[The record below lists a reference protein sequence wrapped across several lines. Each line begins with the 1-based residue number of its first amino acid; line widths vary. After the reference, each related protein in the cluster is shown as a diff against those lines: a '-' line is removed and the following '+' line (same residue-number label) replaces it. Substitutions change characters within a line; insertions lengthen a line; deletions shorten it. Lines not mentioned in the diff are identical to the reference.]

1 MARRWLVTGCSTG
14 LGRALVERLAQAGER
29 VVATARRPETLADL
43 ADRHPDTVL
52 ALPLDVCDP
61 VSCAAAV
68 AAAAERF
75 GGVDVLVNNA
85 GYGQCGA
92 VEEVSDGELESQFA
106 TNVFAPWRLA
116 RLVLPLW
123 RAQGGGHAVFV
134 SSVAGAVPFPGLAA
148 YTASKFALEG
158 LAESLAQES
167 AHLGVKVTIV
177 QPGGFSTLYGASAA
191 LPRQRLDAY
200 APVAG
205 PMIAGLRGMHGNPAL
220 NPPELFAEVVH
231 RLAGLAEPPLRLPI
245 GEDAGQFLTMALAAR
260 TKEFEDVTAARLHV
274 TAAGPAA

>member
-1 MARRWLVTGCSTG
+1 MTRRWLVTGCSTG

-29 VVATARRPETLADL
+29 VVATARRPETLSDL

-52 ALPLDVCDP
+52 TLPLDVCDP
-61 VSCAAAV
+61 VACAAVV
-68 AAAAERF
+68 ATATAHF
-75 GGVDVLVNNA
+75 GGIDVLVNNA

-92 VEEVSDGELESQFA
+92 VEEVSDGELEAQFA

-167 AHLGVKVTIV
+167 AHLGVKVTIL
-177 QPGGFSTLYGASAA
+177 QPGGFNTPYGTSAA
-191 LPRQRLDAY
+191 LPRQRVDAY
-200 APVAG
+200 EPVAG
-205 PMIAGLRGMHGNPAL
+205 PMLAGLRGMHGNLEL
-220 NPPELFAEVVH
+220 NQPELFAEAVH
-231 RLAGLAEPPLRLPI
+231 RLVGLAEPPLRLPI
-245 GEDAGQFLTMALAAR
+245 GEDAGQFLTMALSAR
-260 TKEFEDVTAARLHV
+260 TKEFDDVTAARLHLR
-274 TAAGPAA
+274 AAP

>member
-43 ADRHPDTVL
+43 ADRHPDTVS

-61 VSCAAAV
+61 VACAAVV

-92 VEEVSDGELESQFA
+92 VEEVSDGELEAQFA

-177 QPGGFSTLYGASAA
+177 QPGGFSTAYGTSGGPAA
-191 LPRQRLDAY
+191 PARGRLR
-200 APVAG
+200 AG
-205 PMIAGLRGMHGNPAL
+205 RGSDDRGTAGMHGNPAL
-220 NPPELFAEVVH
+220 NPPELFAEAVH

-274 TAAGPAA
+274 TAAA

>member
-14 LGRALVERLAQAGER
+14 LGRALVERLAQAGEQ
-29 VVATARRPETLADL
+29 VVATARQPGTLADL
-43 ADRHPDTVL
+43 AARHPGNLV
-52 ALPLDVCDP
+52 AEALDVRDADA
-61 VSCAAAV
+61 CAAVV
-68 AAAAERF
+68 ATARERF

-85 GYGQCGA
+85 GYGQFGA

-106 TNVFAPWRLA
+106 TNVYGPWRLA

-134 SSVAGAVPFPGLAA
+134 SSVAGMVPFPGLAA

-177 QPGGFSTLYGASAA
+177 QPGGFTTGYGVHAVM
-191 LPRQRLDAY
+191 PRQRVEAY

-205 PMIAGLRGMHGNPAL
+205 PMLQGLLAMQDNLAL
-220 NPPELFAEVVH
+220 NPPELFAEAVH
-231 RLAGLAEPPLRLPI
+231 RLAGLAEPPLRLPV
-245 GEDAGQFLTMALAAR
+245 GEDAGQFLSMALAAR

-274 TAAGPAA
+274 GAPA

>member
-43 ADRHPDTVL
+43 AARYPDTVL
-52 ALPLDVCDP
+52 TLALDVCDP
-61 VSCAAAV
+61 VACAAV
-68 AAAAERF
+68 VTAAANRF

-92 VEEVSDGELESQFA
+92 VEEVSDGELAAQFA
-106 TNVFAPWRLA
+106 TNVYGPWRLA

-134 SSVAGAVPFPGLAA
+134 SSIAGLVPFPGLAA

-158 LAESLAQES
+158 VAESLAQES

-177 QPGGFSTLYGASAA
+177 QPGGFSTLYGESAA
-191 LPRQRLDAY
+191 MPSRRVGAY
-200 APVAG
+200 EQVEG
-205 PMIAGLRGMHGNPAL
+205 PMIEGLRGMHGNPEL
-220 NPPELFAEVVH
+220 NPPELFAEAVH
-231 RLAGLAEPPLRLPI
+231 RLVDLPEPPLRLPV
-245 GEDAGQFLTMALAAR
+245 GEDAGQFLAMALAAR

-274 TAAGPAA
+274 AAAG